1 MKRKTACAVLGVD
14 IAILG
19 VDIAN
24 LRGQEIREGLQGG
37 GGVDMAAR
45 CRRSSPRP
53 SHGLPRCR
61 HSKPEEAR
69 ENGEAERG
77 GATGGGRRG
86 WLDV

>member
-1 MKRKTACAVLGVD
+1 MILGVD

-37 GGVDMAAR
+37 GGVDMAVR
-45 CRRSSPRP
+45 CRRSSLRR

-69 ENGEAERG
+69 ENVEVERG

-86 WLDV
+86 WLAV